1 MRNARAEHKL
11 TLLFSIRLMDT
22 DPDNDDEAWTNL
34 GRALISVD
42 RIRAVACINMSRQ
55 LHILGNEDTETPAKD
70 AMAASAEE
78 VEAQVINQHGARR
91 DEQDVQNEKE
101 LHPESDIVRA
111 QAITEEDNAQPP
123 TRKLDESSLQTDG
136 QASPSDK
143 PAPSEIEK
151 ASVIAVEKSGY
162 YSCDGLCFELIGDDE
177 TFWKC
182 GICNFDLCQAC
193 HELVLSKQTGDWNIC
208 SNLHEHTECTG
219 VTAAYTPGKLLVGS
233 EEVEIERFLDEV
245 KAEWGLR

>member
-34 GRALISVD
+34 GRALIPVD
-42 RIRAVACINMSRQ
+42 RVRAVACINMSRQ
-55 LHILGNEDTETPAKD
+55 LHILGNEDIERSAKD
-70 AMAASAEE
+70 AMAESTEE
-78 VEAQVINQHGARR
+78 AEAQAINQHETLSK
-91 DEQDVQNEKE
+91 EQDVQSEQ
-101 LHPESDIVRA
+101 ESHLESAIVRA
-111 QAITEEDNAQPP
+111 QAITEEDNAQSP
-123 TRKLDESSLQTDG
+123 TRKVDESSLQTDG
-136 QASPSDK
+136 PARSSDE
-143 PAPSEIEK
+143 PAPGEIEM
-151 ASVIAVEKSGY
+151 ASVIAIEKSGY

-182 GICNFDLCQAC
+182 AICNFDLCQAC

-233 EEVEIERFLDEV
+233 EEVGIERFLDEI
-245 KAEWGLR
+245 KAEWSLK